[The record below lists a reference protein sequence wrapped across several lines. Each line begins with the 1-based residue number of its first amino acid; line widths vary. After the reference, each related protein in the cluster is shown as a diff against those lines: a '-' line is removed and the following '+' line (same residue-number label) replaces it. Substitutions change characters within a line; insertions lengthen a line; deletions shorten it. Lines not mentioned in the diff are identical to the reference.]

1 MSPRDIRRVHCTCI
15 SLLLFILLQFQ
26 TALSFAS
33 LKHENAAKRLCH
45 AWDLQETDSIRKAIQ
60 NCLEL
65 YEAIENSSDLSQ
77 WIVQPGVVSKQRL
90 VGMISRHPLMLA
102 RALTSRNI
110 QVYKVLLGT
119 PLAITSDTN
128 LNDVSSL

>member
-1 MSPRDIRRVHCTCI
+1 MSRRDIRRVHCTCV
-15 SLLLFILLQFQ
+15 SLLLFILLHFP
-26 TALSFAS
+26 TALCFAS
-33 LKHENAAKRLCH
+33 LKKHENAAKRLCH

-77 WIVQPGVVSKQRL
+77 WLIQRGVHVVSKQRL
-90 VGMISRHPLMLA
+90 VGMISRHPLLLA

-110 QVYKVLLGT
+110 QVLYTRYSWHAVGDY
-119 PLAITSDTN
+119 I
-128 LNDVSSL
+128 